1 MQRVRT
7 SSWNHQQA
15 WTLQLLNLLGVLSE
29 NKGNNVTGGA
39 LQALNLSGFTFRN
52 QHLWN
57 YGLIHLASLPSPN
70 SCIILMPFSEGLK
83 KISEREESNFLR
95 IQKANSYI
103 HLQKRNKITVESCLI
118 ILLTYN
124 FCPVLL
130 LCSPEKRKLSG
141 QCRSQAHA
149 SHPTTA
155 PVQTHAPCCT
165 AASRPRVPARGQGCG
180 DTMAPPH
187 CPLPPSVTLAPGN
200 TRQSTMAGILVP
212 RQRSGPA
219 DSPPHRQAAAGA
231 AQPEI
236 LALGTLCALEQI
248 CIAAKPETTARGLP
262 DRVWTGLKDKG
273 WAKRLRKQ
281 IISNSCISQ
290 NGFILLWEN
299 QSGGSYRCYML

>member
-39 LQALNLSGFTFRN
+39 LQALSLSGFTFRN

-70 SCIILMPFSEGLK
+70 SCITHMPFSEGLK
-83 KISEREESNFLR
+83 KISEREDSNFLR

-103 HLQKRNKITVESCLI
+103 HLQKRNKVTVESCLI

-149 SHPTTA
+149 SRPTAA

-187 CPLPPSVTLAPGN
+187 CPLPPSVTLAPGY
-200 TRQSTMAGILVP
+200 TRQSTMAGISPLGSGRGRP
-212 RQRSGPA
+212 TALPTDSRLREQRSQKYARWVPSVLWSRSA
-219 DSPPHRQAAAGA
+219 SPLNRRLQHVVYLIGF
-231 AQPEI
+231 
-236 LALGTLCALEQI
+236 EQ
-248 CIAAKPETTARGLP
+248 
-262 DRVWTGLKDKG
+262 D
-273 WAKRLRKQ
+273 
-281 IISNSCISQ
+281 
-290 NGFILLWEN
+290 
-299 QSGGSYRCYML
+299 